1 MSYSTPTTATYRF
14 PAAVL
19 SSAAIVG
26 RIQAPAGMRGRVVDV
41 SCVTTTA
48 TTVAACTVDI
58 GTSGAVAA
66 YGTQT
71 IPVTAINLGVNGFV
85 GVAQHEIPEGT
96 LVEVSA
102 NGECTAGAG
111 DLLIIIDWY

>member
-19 SSAAIVG
+19 STAAIVG
-26 RIQAPAGMRGRVVDV
+26 RIQGPIGLKGRVVDV

-48 TTVAACTVDI
+48 TTVAACTVDV
-58 GTSGAVAA
+58 GTAGAVAA
-66 YGTQT
+66 YATQT
-71 IPVTAINLGVNGFV
+71 IPITAINLGVQGSV
-85 GVAQHEIPEGT
+85 MVAQHEIPEGT

-111 DLLIIIDWY
+111 DLLVIIDWY

>member
-1 MSYSTPTTATYRF
+1 MSYANPTTVGYRF

-19 SSAAIVG
+19 SSAAIIG
-26 RIQAPAGMRGRVVDV
+26 RIQAPDGKKGRVVDV
-41 SCVTTTA
+41 SVVTTTA
-48 TTVAACTVDI
+48 TTANPCTVDV

-66 YGTQT
+66 YATQT
-71 IPVTAINLGVNGFV
+71 IPVTAVNLGVQGNV
-85 GVAQHEIPEGT
+85 SVYNHEIPEGT

-111 DLLIIIDWY
+111 DLTVIIDWY

>member
-1 MSYSTPTTATYRF
+1 MSYANPTTVGYRF

-26 RIQAPAGMRGRVVDV
+26 RIQGPDGYKGRVVDV
-41 SCVTTTA
+41 SVVTTTA
-48 TTVAACTVDI
+48 TTANPCTVDV
-58 GTSGAVAA
+58 GLTGDVDA
-66 YGTQT
+66 YATQT
-71 IPVTAINLGVNGFV
+71 IPVTAVNLGVQGNV
-85 GVAQHEIPEGT
+85 SVYNHEIPEGT

-111 DLLIIIDWY
+111 DLTVIIDWY